1 VRLPIDAGR
10 GISNV
15 VARST
20 DGLTFETVAEVTEDQ
35 FGGVGAPAGEL
46 GCRGRDDHGARDQH
60 RRRAV
65 DMAGTAL
72 TGRPGEWDVRRA
84 RLAHRADLKRYRR

>member
-1 VRLPIDAGR
+1 MRLPIDAGR

-20 DGLTFETVAEVTEDQ
+20 DGLTFETVAEVTKDQ

-65 DMAGTAL
+65 DMAGHGADRPAGGV
-72 TGRPGEWDVRRA
+72 GRPA
-84 RLAHRADLKRYRR
+84 RTTCAQS